1 MSGHT
6 SARFPNQCYSL
17 APTCSHSALQRLLV
31 LLPFSNNSS
40 LRSPT
45 RPKNSVFS
53 RNPPPF
59 SFRFAASC
67 SASDASREV
76 CADQSCADWTCSKG
90 LVSHQG
96 ARKVKGGEGRTF
108 WIVVIFLPF
117 EAATRAAFIDSRLWR
132 GLRRR
137 GALLGFAGV
146 GADEVGVVVVD
157 TVAGAGDAL
166 DCTVVD
172 GCVILDVLGSVVWA
186 QSLISLTDRV
196 SAEPYFL
203 TSGCVLGSRTVSL

>member
-1 MSGHT
+1 M
-6 SARFPNQCYSL
+6 
-17 APTCSHSALQRLLV
+17 
-31 LLPFSNNSS
+31 
-40 LRSPT
+40 
-45 RPKNSVFS
+45 
-53 RNPPPF
+53 
-59 SFRFAASC
+59 
-67 SASDASREV
+67 
-76 CADQSCADWTCSKG
+76 
-90 LVSHQG
+90 
-96 ARKVKGGEGRTF
+96 
-108 WIVVIFLPF
+108 
-117 EAATRAAFIDSRLWR
+117 
-132 GLRRR
+132 
-137 GALLGFAGV
+137 LGFAGV